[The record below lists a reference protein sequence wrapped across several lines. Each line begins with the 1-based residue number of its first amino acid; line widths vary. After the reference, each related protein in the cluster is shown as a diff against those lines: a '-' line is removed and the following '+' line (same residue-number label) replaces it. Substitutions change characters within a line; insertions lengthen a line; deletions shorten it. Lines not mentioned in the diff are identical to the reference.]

1 VILALAPL
9 PLCFLLGLAW
19 GPWLI
24 RRLRELNF
32 GKQIRLEGQEHH
44 LAKAGT
50 PVMGGWIFVLTGLV
64 AIAALVR
71 DPRVVVPM
79 ATALLL
85 YAIFGALDD
94 YANIRNRQGL
104 GFEVKAQLIWQF
116 VIAFATAAALYWV
129 AGVESLRVPGLG
141 TVTLGLWMV
150 PFAVL
155 VLLATTSGAN
165 IIDGLDG
172 LAGGTIAFM
181 FVGYLAIALLRG
193 DLPLAGACA
202 AMVGGILAFLWF
214 NVHPATV
221 FMGGVGSLAL
231 GAGLAT
237 VALLSGDALLLPV
250 IGLPLVVVLLSV
262 ILQVGYFRLTGG
274 KRIFRRAPIHHHWE
288 LAGVPEVKIVFR
300 FWLFAAVCA
309 AVGLLLA
316 GL

>member
-1 VILALAPL
+1 MLALAPL
-9 PLCFLLGLAW
+9 PLCFLVGLVW

-24 RRLRELNF
+24 RWLQELNF

-50 PVMGGWIFVLTGLV
+50 PVMGGWIFVLTPLV
-64 AIAALVR
+64 AIALLV
-71 DPRVVVPM
+71 PEARVVVPM
-79 ATALLL
+79 AAALLL
-85 YAIFGALDD
+85 YASFGALDD
-94 YANIRNRQGL
+94 YANIRNKQGL
-104 GFEVKAQLIWQF
+104 GFEVKAQLFWQL
-116 VIAFATAAALYWV
+116 VIALATAAALYWV
-129 AGVESLRVPGLG
+129 AGVQALRVPGLG
-141 TVTLGLWMV
+141 TLVLGIWMV

-172 LAGGTIAFM
+172 LAGGTVAFM
-181 FVGYLAIALLRG
+181 FAAYLAIALRRG
-193 DLPLAGACA
+193 DLALAGACA
-202 AMVGGILAFLWF
+202 AMVGAILAFLWF
-214 NVHPATV
+214 NVNPARV

-237 VALLSGDALLLPV
+237 VALLSGEVLLLPV

-262 ILQVGYFRLTGG
+262 ILQVGYFKMTGG

-309 AVGLLLA
+309 VVGLLLA
-316 GL
+316 EL

>member
-1 VILALAPL
+1 MAALAPL
-9 PLCFLLGLAW
+9 PLCFVLGLAW

-24 RRLRELNF
+24 RRLQELNF

-50 PVMGGWIFVLTGLV
+50 PVMGGWIFVVTGLA

-85 YAIFGALDD
+85 YALFGALDD

-104 GFEVKAQLIWQF
+104 GFEVKAQLLWQL

-129 AGVESLRVPGLG
+129 AGVQSLRVPALG

-165 IIDGLDG
+165 VIDGLDG
-172 LAGGTIAFM
+172 LAGGTIALM
-181 FVGYLAIALLRG
+181 FAAYLAIALRRG
-193 DLPLAGACA
+193 DLALASACA
-202 AMVGGILAFLWF
+202 AMVGAILAFLWF
-214 NVHPATV
+214 NVNPAQV

-237 VALLSGDALLLPV
+237 VALLSGEALLLPV
-250 IGLPLVVVLLSV
+250 IGLPLVIVLLSV
-262 ILQVGYFRLTGG
+262 ILQVGYFKLTGG

-288 LAGVPEVKIVFR
+288 LAGVPEVTIVFR
-300 FWLFAAVCA
+300 FWLLAAVCA

-316 GL
+316 EL

>member
-1 VILALAPL
+1 MLALAPL
-9 PLCFLLGLAW
+9 PLCFLVGLVW

-24 RRLRELNF
+24 RRLQELNF

-50 PVMGGWIFVLTGLV
+50 PVMGGWIFVLTPLV
-64 AIAALVR
+64 AIALLVPQAR
-71 DPRVVVPM
+71 IVVPM

-85 YAIFGALDD
+85 YASFGALDD
-94 YANIRNRQGL
+94 YANIRNKQGL
-104 GFEVKAQLIWQF
+104 GFEVKAQLFWQL
-116 VIAFATAAALYWV
+116 VIALATAAALYWV
-129 AGVESLRVPGLG
+129 AGVQALRVPGLG
-141 TVTLGLWMV
+141 TLTLGVWMV

-181 FVGYLAIALLRG
+181 FAAYLAIALRRG
-193 DLPLAGACA
+193 DLALAGACA
-202 AMVGGILAFLWF
+202 AMVGAILAFLWF
-214 NVHPATV
+214 NVNPARV

-237 VALLSGDALLLPV
+237 VALLSGEVLLLPV

-262 ILQVGYFRLTGG
+262 ILQVGYFKMTGG
-274 KRIFRRAPIHHHWE
+274 KRMFRRAPIHHHWE

-309 AVGLLLA
+309 VVGLLLA
-316 GL
+316 EL

>member
-1 VILALAPL
+1 MLALAPL
-9 PLCFLLGLAW
+9 PICFLIGLAW

-24 RRLRELNF
+24 RRLQELNF

-50 PVMGGWIFVLTGLV
+50 PVMGGWIFVVTGLV

-71 DPRVVVPM
+71 EPRVVVPM
-79 ATALLL
+79 ATALVL
-85 YAIFGALDD
+85 YALFGAFDD
-94 YANIRNRQGL
+94 YANIRNKQGL
-104 GFEVKAQLIWQF
+104 GFEVKAQLLWQF
-116 VIAFATAAALYWV
+116 LIAFATAGALYWI
-129 AGVESLRVPGLG
+129 AGVQTVRLPGLG
-141 TVTLGLWMV
+141 TLTLGVWMV

-181 FVGYLAIALLRG
+181 FAAYLAIALRRG
-193 DLPLAGACA
+193 DVALAAACA
-202 AMVGGILAFLWF
+202 AMVGAILAFLWF
-214 NVHPATV
+214 NVNPARV

-237 VALLSGDALLLPV
+237 VALLSGEVLLLPV

-262 ILQVGYFRLTGG
+262 ILQVGYFKLSGG

-309 AVGLLLA
+309 AVGLVLVEL
-316 GL
+316 